1 MGAIL
6 AILMALAVVV
16 AGVNGR
22 IPELTRDALAAAG
35 TASAFAIGLV
45 GALALWTG
53 LMRVAEEAGL
63 ARLVAW
69 LFRPVLR
76 RLFPEVPAGHP
87 AMGSVVMNFAAN
99 FLGLG
104 NAATPLGV
112 KAMQELETL
121 NPRPGTATDAQ
132 VMLVALNTA
141 SVQLV
146 PVTMLT
152 LRLQAGSRAPEEII
166 LPTLLASAC
175 GVVVAV
181 AAARL
186 LRRLAPLPTAEAGRA

>member
-6 AILMALAVVV
+6 AVLMALAVIV

-22 IPELTRDALAAAG
+22 IPELTKAALQAASS
-35 TASAFAIGLV
+35 ASTFALGLV
-45 GALALWTG
+45 GGLALWTG
-53 LMRVAEEAGL
+53 LMRVAEEAGVMRWI
-63 ARLVAW
+63 ARLAA
-69 LFRPVLR
+69 PVLR
-76 RLFPEVPAGHP
+76 RLFPEVPADHP
-87 AMGSVVMNFAAN
+87 ALSSVLMNFAAN

-104 NAATPLGV
+104 NAATPFGV
-112 KAMQELETL
+112 QAMQQLETL

-146 PVTMLT
+146 PVTILT
-152 LRLQAGSRAPEEII
+152 LRLQAGSGAPEAI
-166 LPTLLASAC
+166 LVPTLLASAC

-181 AAARL
+181 TAARL
-186 LRRLAPLPTAEAGRA
+186 LRHLSPIPAAR

>member
-6 AILMALAVVV
+6 AVLMALSVVV

-22 IPELTRDALAAAG
+22 IPELTRAALEAAG
-35 TASAFAIGLV
+35 TAAAFAIGLV
-45 GALALWTG
+45 GALALWSG
-53 LMRVAEEAGL
+53 LMRVAEEAG
-63 ARLVAW
+63 AVRFVAW
-69 LFRPVLR
+69 LARPALR
-76 RLFPEVPAGHP
+76 RLFPGVPADHP
-87 AMGSVVMNFAAN
+87 ALGSVVMNFAAN

-104 NAATPLGV
+104 NAATPMGI

-146 PVTMLT
+146 PVTMIT

-186 LRRLAPLPTAEAGRA
+186 LRRLAPVPDGA

>member
-6 AILMALAVVV
+6 AILMAVAVVI

-22 IPELTRDALAAAG
+22 IPQLTKAALEAAG
-35 TASAFAIGLV
+35 SASAFALGLV

-53 LMRVAEEAGL
+53 LMKVAEEAGAVRFI
-63 ARLVAW
+63 ARLA
-69 LFRPVLR
+69 RPVLR
-76 RLFPEVPAGHP
+76 RLFPAVPADHP
-87 AMGSVVMNFAAN
+87 ALGSVVMNFAAN
-99 FLGLG
+99 VLGLG
-104 NAATPLGV
+104 NAATPFGM

-146 PVTMLT
+146 PVTMIT
-152 LRLQAGSRAPEEII
+152 LRLQAGSRAPEEI
-166 LPTLLASAC
+166 LVPTLLASAC

-181 AAARL
+181 TVARL
-186 LRRLAPLPTAEAGRA
+186 LRRASPAPAAR

>member
-6 AILMALAVVV
+6 AVLMAVSVLV

-22 IPELTRDALAAAG
+22 IPELTRAALEAAG
-35 TASAFAIGLV
+35 TAAAFAIGLV
-45 GALALWTG
+45 GALALWSG
-53 LMRVAEEAGL
+53 LMRVAEEAG
-63 ARLVAW
+63 AVRFVAW
-69 LFRPVLR
+69 LARPALR
-76 RLFPEVPAGHP
+76 RLFPAVPADHP
-87 AMGSVVMNFAAN
+87 ALGSVVMNFAAN

-104 NAATPLGV
+104 NAATPMGI

-146 PVTMLT
+146 PVTMIT

-181 AAARL
+181 TAARL
-186 LRRLAPLPTAEAGRA
+186 LRRLAPVPDGG

>member
-6 AILMALAVVV
+6 AVLMAIAVVV

-22 IPELTRDALAAAG
+22 IPELTGAALGAAG
-35 TASAFAIGLV
+35 TAATFAIGLV
-45 GALALWTG
+45 GALALWSG
-53 LMRVAEEAGL
+53 LMRVAEEAG
-63 ARLVAW
+63 AVRFVAW
-69 LFRPVLR
+69 LARPALK
-76 RLFPEVPAGHP
+76 RLFPGVPVDHP

-104 NAATPLGV
+104 NAATPMGIR
-112 KAMQELETL
+112 AMQELETL
-121 NPRPGTATDAQ
+121 NPRPGIATDAQ

-146 PVTMLT
+146 PVTMIT

-166 LPTLLASAC
+166 LPTLLASVC

-186 LRRLAPLPTAEAGRA
+186 LGRLAPVPDAP

>member
-6 AILMALAVVV
+6 AILMAVAVVV

-22 IPELTRDALAAAG
+22 IPELTRAALAAAG
-35 TASAFAIGLV
+35 TASTFAIGLV

-63 ARLVAW
+63 ARFVAW
-69 LFRPVLR
+69 IFRPVLR
-76 RLFPEVPAGHP
+76 RLFPEVPVGHP

-132 VMLVALNTA
+132 VMLVALNTS

-146 PVTMLT
+146 PVTMIT
-152 LRLQAGSRAPEEII
+152 LRVQAGSRAPEEII

-186 LRRLAPLPTAEAGRA
+186 LRKLAPVAAPEAPPT